1 MTREKLESLHILR
14 KDIKSINDL
23 IRREN
28 DRATSTV
35 GSIEA
40 NPGGG
45 GFSDKT
51 GEGGVNIA
59 DLEERKKKLQRKYQ
73 ANYTEIMVFVSS
85 ITDPVLRKIIAG
97 RCINDYKW
105 TRVAVEVGGGNTEDT
120 VRQRYNRF
128 VKNLQKK

>member
-1 MTREKLESLHILR
+1 LTREKLESLHILR

-35 GSIEA
+35 GNIEA

-51 GEGGVNIA
+51 GEGGVNLA

-73 ANYTEIMVFVSS
+73 ANYTEIMVFASS